1 MQTKQSGFSLIEVLI
16 SFLLIGIASL
26 GLIKLQ
32 INVEQ
37 QADYAK
43 HSIKALNLAEQKL
56 EWFRTRGASAATSAM
71 PVSDFDAI
79 VTGSTVVGA
88 YTLQWQ
94 VPAATISGSLKT
106 ITVTTSWQDRIG
118 QTQSIQLKTML
129 SRYSEFDN

>member
-1 MQTKQSGFSLIEVLI
+1 MQTNQKGFSLVEVLL
-16 SFLLIGIASL
+16 SFLLVGIASL

-32 INVEQ
+32 ANVEQ

-71 PVSDFDAI
+71 PVADFDAI
-79 VTGSTVVGA
+79 ATGSSAVGT
-88 YTLQWQ
+88 YTLNWQ
-94 VPAATISGSLKT
+94 IPAATVSGSLKT
-106 ITVTTSWQDRIG
+106 ITVTTSWQDRMG
-118 QTQSIQLKTML
+118 QTQSVQLKTML